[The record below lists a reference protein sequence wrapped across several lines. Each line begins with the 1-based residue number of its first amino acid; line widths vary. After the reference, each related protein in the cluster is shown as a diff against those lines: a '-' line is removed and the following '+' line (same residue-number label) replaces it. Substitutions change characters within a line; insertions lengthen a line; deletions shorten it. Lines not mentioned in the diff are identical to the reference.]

1 MVSIRVKYDCFAFD
15 LVSAITILPTP
26 AAWLPDWLLIWHG
39 RLMHI
44 SPPWFGCS
52 TQLMAPAFLFRH
64 RSLFSECSWR
74 LPPREQLCNVDF
86 FGCTNPAPIPFA
98 PVDFQLALLN
108 PLHAR
113 KQLWQ
118 SSWLNGQALMDL
130 FPDLHKLAWRKNK
143 TVEEFQ
149 NQNWTRWLWRMQS
162 VSEMADFV
170 SLWDAVQ
177 EILLTDQP
185 D

>member
-1 MVSIRVKYDCFAFD
+1 MLHSTHGPCFPF
-15 LVSAITILPTP
+15 
-26 AAWLPDWLLIWHG
+26 
-39 RLMHI
+39 
-44 SPPWFGCS
+44 S
-52 TQLMAPAFLFRH
+52 TSF
-64 RSLFSECSWR
+64 SLFWVLMMSST
-74 LPPREQLCNVDF
+74 REQLCNVDF

-143 TVEEFQ
+143 TVKEFQ

-177 EILLTDQP
+177 EIQLTDQP
-185 D
+185 DQITWKWTANGEYTPKSAYSAQFFGVLQ